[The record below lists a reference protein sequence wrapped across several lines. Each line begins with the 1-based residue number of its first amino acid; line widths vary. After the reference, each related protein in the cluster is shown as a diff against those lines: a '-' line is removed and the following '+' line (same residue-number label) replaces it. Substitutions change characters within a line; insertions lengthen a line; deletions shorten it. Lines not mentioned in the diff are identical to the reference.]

1 MELPMTARRRI
12 GESGRLSISFRDWY
26 SNVTPPILLFLFID
40 IAATLISFAL
50 SNPTVRIGALRPAS
64 TILPKVAELALVGVA
79 VGLVSCIPRKTF
91 DPVIVTLA
99 TAFVLFLDLDHL
111 PSVFG
116 VFQPIRPAHSL
127 GFLLLVVGAF
137 AIFFSGR
144 PELELVFVS
153 SFSAHLAADTGIF
166 APLAPV
172 SFAYV
177 SLDIYRLPLALGA
190 TLLALLSGY
199 IRRQNPTL

>member
-1 MELPMTARRRI
+1 MSL
-12 GESGRLSISFRDWY
+12 RDWY
-26 SNVTPPILLFLFID
+26 SAVTPPILLFLFID
-40 IAATLISFAL
+40 IVATLISFAL
-50 SNPTVRIGALRPAS
+50 SNSTVRIGALRPPG

-91 DPVIVTLA
+91 DLVLVTLA

-127 GFLLLVVGAF
+127 GFLLLVIGAF
-137 AIFFSGR
+137 VIFFRCR
-144 PELELVFVS
+144 PDVELVVVS
-153 SFSAHLAADTGIF
+153 SFLAHLAADTGIF

-172 SFAYV
+172 SFVYV
-177 SLDIYRLPLALGA
+177 SLDSYRLPLAFGA
-190 TLLALLSGY
+190 TLLALLAGY
-199 IRRQNPTL
+199 IGQHNSKL